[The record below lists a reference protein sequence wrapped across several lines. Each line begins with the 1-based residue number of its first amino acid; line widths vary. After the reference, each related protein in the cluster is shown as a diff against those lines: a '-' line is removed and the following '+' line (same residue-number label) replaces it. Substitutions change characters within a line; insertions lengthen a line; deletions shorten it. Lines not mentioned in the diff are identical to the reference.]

1 MRFGT
6 GQLPVW
12 RPIQPVNCKILIEIQ
27 EHPIK
32 TRIPVA
38 QQQFPFIINSTAGT
52 SERVILYSSYTYL
65 SLLRVTSA
73 SAVYASIRSSYRTLF
88 HVYIDA
94 YLRPVV
100 HLCHS
105 AEWSIRIFDIL
116 ETHIHDLFMANR
128 NFQSSMLMRMEFESP
143 IPYLKE
149 IVYPGGVQLFIHT

>member
-1 MRFGT
+1 MQSFRGEMRFGT

-38 QQQFPFIINSTAGT
+38 QQQFPFIINSTAQVRVNVLFYILPTHTFPFCGSHQHQQCT
-52 SERVILYSSYTYL
+52 RPSEVLIGPSSTYI
-65 SLLRVTSA
+65 SMRISV
-73 SAVYASIRSSYRTLF
+73 
-88 HVYIDA
+88 
-94 YLRPVV
+94 PVV

-116 ETHIHDLFMANR
+116 ETHIHDLFMVNR
-128 NFQSSMLMRMEFESP
+128 NFQSSMLMR
-143 IPYLKE
+143 I
-149 IVYPGGVQLFIHT
+149 

>member
-38 QQQFPFIINSTAGT
+38 QQQFPFIINSTAQV
-52 SERVILYSSYTYL
+52 RVNVLFYILPTHTFPFCGSHHCS
-65 SLLRVTSA
+65 
-73 SAVYASIRSSYRTLF
+73 VYASIRSSYRTLF

-105 AEWSIRIFDIL
+105 AEWSIRIFDIFGDTRFIYGKL
-116 ETHIHDLFMANR
+116 KLPKLYAN
-128 NFQSSMLMRMEFESP
+128 ED
-143 IPYLKE
+143 
-149 IVYPGGVQLFIHT
+149 GV